1 MSFMQSL
8 WLIFQ
13 LLFCLFLGFVLARKL
28 PQKLEQL
35 CFKVLPYFT
44 YILLIAIAIEFSQT
58 LHNIANPAQILSS
71 AIGLALATSLG
82 AFICCYALFKMIRYQ
97 PLQGKVS
104 IDLLTKSLLNIS
116 YAFFA
121 LAAGYGIAEFA
132 NTFNF
137 SMHVSTW
144 NLLLVFMF
152 LIGLDLAYSPLDRS
166 WLNWKIL
173 LVPLACIVGSIL
185 GAIAISLFIDEISLK
200 DLIMLSQGYGFYSMT
215 GIVVTELKNAH
226 LGSIALINDLFREI
240 FAIIFMYLIGW
251 RYPRSAISSA
261 GATAMDVTLPMV
273 KQSCGNDFIPHA
285 MVSGFVLSVLAPIVV
300 SILAAL

>member
-1 MSFMQSL
+1 MQSL

-13 LLFCLFLGFVLARKL
+13 LLFCLFLGFILARRL
-28 PQKLEQL
+28 PAKLEQFG
-35 CFKVLPYFT
+35 FKILPYFT

-58 LHNIANPAQILSS
+58 LHSISSPAQILTTAVSI
-71 AIGLALATSLG
+71 AFATSFG
-82 AFICCYALFKMIRYQ
+82 AFICCYVLFKAIGYQ
-97 PLQGKVS
+97 PMQGKVS
-104 IDLLTKSLLNIS
+104 ADLLLSSLLNIS

-121 LAAGYGIAEFA
+121 LAFGYGIAEV
-132 NTFNF
+132 FNYF
-137 SMHVSTW
+137 DTALHVSTW
-144 NLLLVFMF
+144 NLLLIFMF

-173 LVPLACIVGSIL
+173 LVPIACIIGSIL
-185 GAIAISLFIDEISLK
+185 GAIAISFILSDMHIK

-240 FAIIFMYLIGW
+240 FSIVFMYLIGW
-251 RYPRSAISSA
+251 RYPRSAISAA

-273 KQSCGNDFIPHA
+273 KQACGNDFIPHA
-285 MVSGFVLSVLAPIVV
+285 MVSGFVLSVLAPIAISV
-300 SILAAL
+300 LAAL